1 MGVDIPQPSALRRLL
16 DDVEDCLAGQR
27 LSAFRDEQP
36 WKLVYSGCKLA
47 LDRPEL
53 VAGDRVLH

>member
-1 MGVDIPQPSALRRLL
+1 
-16 DDVEDCLAGQR
+16 LAGQR